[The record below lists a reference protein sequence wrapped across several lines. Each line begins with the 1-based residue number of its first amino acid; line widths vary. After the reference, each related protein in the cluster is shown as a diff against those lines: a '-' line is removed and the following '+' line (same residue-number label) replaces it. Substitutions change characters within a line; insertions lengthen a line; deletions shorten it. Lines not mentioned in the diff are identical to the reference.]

1 MQKSDTAWKTAAR
14 MAALAEETDDDYE
27 REHFTRLRRPVHAPG
42 QGIEKI
48 VGNEIFKEI
57 WNDRCASL
65 KRYLAKRA
73 SIQGVSATRASRRG
87 DHLQRPDGQA
97 PLRASRDA
105 RSATGGFLR
114 PRTPV
119 TFACAPNGR
128 LIVTSRYLRAMLA
141 VARSGKCSH

>member
-57 WNDRCASL
+57 WNEIERLD
-65 KRYLAKRA
+65 
-73 SIQGVSATRASRRG
+73 QGVSATRF
-87 DHLQRPDGQA
+87 
-97 PLRASRDA
+97 
-105 RSATGGFLR
+105 ATG
-114 PRTPV
+114 
-119 TFACAPNGR
+119 
-128 LIVTSRYLRAMLA
+128 
-141 VARSGKCSH
+141 RSSSAA